1 MHDDRELVE
10 RRIQRALRER
20 LRPAIHPDP
29 IPLGVSVWTVP
40 GEPVPVATA
49 LQADYRPIAVGDA
62 WGPAWSTTWFRVSA
76 TIPPLWAGRT
86 VEAIV
91 DLGFDPDRPGFQ
103 AEGLVYAS
111 DGVPI
116 KGLNPR
122 NTWIRAGA
130 EASPHEPFVVFIEA
144 AANPTIVGPV
154 TSLGDPAT
162 AGSEPLYRI
171 ARADL
176 AILDQE
182 VWELVQDLEVL
193 DQLMRELSLDEPR
206 RWEIL
211 RAIER
216 SLDTLDLGDV
226 AGSAAAARSELAAV
240 LARPAHASA
249 HRISAIG
256 HAHIDSAWL
265 WPVRETV
272 RKVARTVA
280 NVVALMDD
288 DPTLRFAM
296 SQAQQLAWLKGSQPE
311 LFARVR
317 EHVASGR
324 FVPVGGMWVES
335 DTNLPG
341 GEALA
346 RQFVHGKRFFLDEF
360 GIETEEVWLPDSFGY
375 SGALPQLIRLS
386 GSRWFLS
393 QKLSWNQTNV
403 FPHHTFLW
411 EGIDGTRI
419 FSHFPPVGTYNS
431 ELSGEELARAAR
443 TFREKGRATR
453 SLVPFGWGDGGG
465 GPTREMLARAQR
477 TADLEGSP
485 RVALESP
492 ARFFRAAEAE
502 YADPPVWSGEMY
514 LELHRGTYTSQ
525 ARTKSGNR
533 RSEHLL
539 REAEL
544 WSATAA
550 VAGLLDYPYEA
561 LDGIWQDVLLLQ
573 FHDILPGTS
582 IGWVH
587 REAEATYERL
597 AGESEVIIDS
607 AVRALAGRGTEPI
620 VFNPS
625 PHERSGVPA
634 LGAARAAPGDRP
646 GVTVSLE
653 ASGATTMANGVI
665 RVTVDSRGSI
675 VSLVDL
681 VADREVIAPGAVGN
695 LLQVHPDLPN
705 DWDAWDLD
713 AFYRNRHADVVEVDE
728 TAVVVAEPDEAAIRV
743 TRTFGSSSS
752 IQHLRLR
759 SGQRTPRDRH
769 RDRLAGDRTDPQVGV
784 PGGRP
789 RRAVDRR
796 DPVRPRL
803 PADPH
808 EHVLGGRQVRVG
820 RPPLGVHRRAGLRR
834 RRRERLDVRL

>member
-1 MHDDRELVE
+1 MP
-10 RRIQRALRER
+10 
-20 LRPAIHPDP
+20 PA
-29 IPLGVSVWTVP
+29 
-40 GEPVPVATA
+40 
-49 LQADYRPIAVGDA
+49 
-62 WGPAWSTTWFRVSA
+62 
-76 TIPPLWAGRT
+76 
-86 VEAIV
+86 
-91 DLGFDPDRPGFQ
+91 
-103 AEGLVYAS
+103 
-111 DGVPI
+111 
-116 KGLNPR
+116 
-122 NTWIRAGA
+122 
-130 EASPHEPFVVFIEA
+130 
-144 AANPTIVGPV
+144 
-154 TSLGDPAT
+154 
-162 AGSEPLYRI
+162 
-171 ARADL
+171 
-176 AILDQE
+176 
-182 VWELVQDLEVL
+182 
-193 DQLMRELSLDEPR
+193 
-206 RWEIL
+206 
-211 RAIER
+211 
-216 SLDTLDLGDV
+216 
-226 AGSAAAARSELAAV
+226 

-265 WPVRETV
+265 WPVRETI

-288 DPTLRFAM
+288 DPTVRFAM

-335 DTNLPG
+335 DANLPG

-346 RQFVHGKRFFLDEF
+346 RQFVHGKRFFLEEF

-375 SGALPQLIRLS
+375 SGALPQLIHLS

-419 FSHFPPVGTYNS
+419 FSHFPPVETYNS
-431 ELSGEELARAAR
+431 ELSGEELARASR

-465 GPTREMLARAQR
+465 GPTREMLARAHR

-561 LDGIWQDVLLLQ
+561 LDGIWQEVLLLQ

-582 IGWVH
+582 IAWVH

-607 AVRALAGRGTEPI
+607 AVRALAGHGTEPI
-620 VFNPS
+620 VFNPT

-646 GVTVSLE
+646 GVTVSVE

-695 LLQVHPDLPN
+695 LLQMHPDLPN

-713 AFYRNRHADVVEVDE
+713 AFYRNRHTDVVEVDE
-728 TAVVVAEPDEAAIRV
+728 TVVVVAEPDEAAIRV

-759 SGQRTPRDRH
+759 SGQRCLEIDTAIDWRETERILKLAFPLDVHAEQSTAEIQFGHVSRPTHTNTSWEAAKFESVAHRWVFIGEPGYGVAVVNDSTYGYDVVRTPRDGGGTTTTLRVSLLRAPRFPDPLADQGLHRFRH
-769 RDRLAGDRTDPQVGV
+769 AIVVGTDIGGAVREGYRINLPERVVSGQGFVEPLIRIGDPAAVVEAVKLADDRLGRCHRPALRGAWRSRPDPSDGV
-784 PGGRP
+784 
-789 RRAVDRR
+789 VRR
-796 DPVRPRL
+796 DS
-803 PADPH
+803 
-808 EHVLGGRQVRVG
+808 
-820 RPPLGVHRRAGLRR
+820 
-834 RRRERLDVRL
+834 RRRERPAGTSAGGRRRVRARRPDDRPAPAAVRDPDPSAAAIGRWRPLRGPDRSNAAPMARCCGSGGRRCRDPRPA